1 MNNMNLS
8 PMWLS
13 FKTATIATI
22 IVFIT
27 GVFLARLMARHSFRG
42 KGIIEA
48 IFMLP
53 LVLPPTVVGFGLLY
67 LFGKNGIIGGIFPT
81 LFDFQFVLICFEVFL
96 TATVFSFPLIITRS
110 SAVFKQ

>member
-22 IVFIT
+22 IVFII
-27 GVFLARLMARHSFRG
+27 GVFLALLMARHSFRG

-53 LVLPPTVVGFGLLY
+53 LVLPPTVVGCGLLC
-67 LFGKNGIIGGIFPT
+67 LFVYIGCIGRLLALIFDVQLVLSVYVM
-81 LFDFQFVLICFEVFL
+81 LFESVVY
-96 TATVFSFPLIITRS
+96 
-110 SAVFKQ
+110 